1 MSAPAPGLEI
11 PGRKTAGRKTRGHE
25 TPGHETLGHDTPGR
39 ETDED
44 QAPILLTVLHALV
57 EDARTLAEAEAG
69 YVKAAFA
76 FALGRIKSIAIALV
90 LALFFLFFTLMAIVV
105 GLLLA
110 LAPTIGAWPAAGV
123 VTGVLALLTVVCV
136 LRVIRGGRQ
145 MMALLLGKSAVGST
159 V

>member
-1 MSAPAPGLEI
+1 M
-11 PGRKTAGRKTRGHE
+11 
-25 TPGHETLGHDTPGR
+25 
-39 ETDED
+39 
-44 QAPILLTVLHALV
+44 LHALV
-57 EDARTLAEAEAG
+57 EDAQTLAEAEAG
-69 YVKAAFA
+69 YIKAAIA
-76 FALGRIKSIAIALV
+76 FALGRIKGIAIALV

-110 LAPTIGAWPAAGV
+110 LAPMIGAWPAAGA